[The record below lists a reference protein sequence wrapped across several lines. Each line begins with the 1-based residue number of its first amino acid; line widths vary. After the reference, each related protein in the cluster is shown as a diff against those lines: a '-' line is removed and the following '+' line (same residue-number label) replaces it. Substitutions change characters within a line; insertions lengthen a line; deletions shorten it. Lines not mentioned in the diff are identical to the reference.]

1 MRMYAV
7 TTGTTSLTHAAR
19 GPGETTAEGIVACGG
34 WSDDHIDRCCPI
46 LTGRRRLRWSVLHD
60 AGGSTAITPPVAVVP
75 GWAART
81 ELGHQWARARRPAR
95 PRWWQGSW

>member
-7 TTGTTSLTHAAR
+7 TAGTTSLTHAAR

-46 LTGRRRLRWSVLHD
+46 LTGRFSSFADQTRAQAGDDRRASNSSPPVQRRPLLSIYAGRRLVLVRLYRC
-60 AGGSTAITPPVAVVP
+60 GTARV
-75 GWAART
+75 
-81 ELGHQWARARRPAR
+81 
-95 PRWWQGSW
+95 